1 MSDTFTESLAIT
13 LSLTI
18 GDKTFSIAG
27 GNVKSLTLNLYSYGY
42 DGEIGFIVF
51 CEDEEDKLLTPITGN
66 NLITVTLKVENNE
79 VDNDE
84 DTAKPLNLTGLVTR
98 RHFTEK
104 LVELPEN
111 KNKLIYR
118 YYHLL
123 IADSAQ
129 VLWKQ
134 HYPCDLFI
142 DSTLKKLI
150 TAHTP
155 TQISMVY
162 DWNEVLE
169 IQYPVLSLSLGSTL
183 NKASFYDY
191 IIWLV
196 DTLNGVFSYDFE
208 NNKYTLSAAKNQLGD
223 PQSLDPL
230 EVAHSEVNLPAV
242 HRYQPHV
249 LNAHSENSKDTAI
262 TNSDVTTKIRRD
274 YIACYT
280 IPADMQARVNLETA
294 RFKQY
299 LHEVNLDYQH
309 FQFKVTPPGKLV
321 DFQNDPLWSSLLFF
335 QANQYRV
342 KEWYLTAQTANKELT
357 LGLEILYGNYEI
369 NHRLVLES
377 SDELSVSLP
386 TYLKPSYPVYVEGKI
401 VSETGKDKDMTY
413 QFHTDSDTSVN
424 YFKVSIPLWDKKN
437 VRVAYQ
443 PNDDGGQFYFPPYK
457 DARVLIG
464 LEFNSAFISSF
475 LNWGTGTAL
484 PLDSQ
489 GNQIV
494 MGTSTTSQNII
505 KHSYVDSKPEL
516 QIQRTQDKDT
526 ELIQFSDGYILLQT
540 LQTK

>member
-1 MSDTFTESLAIT
+1 
-13 LSLTI
+13 
-18 GDKTFSIAG
+18 
-27 GNVKSLTLNLYSYGY
+27 
-42 DGEIGFIVF
+42 
-51 CEDEEDKLLTPITGN
+51 
-66 NLITVTLKVENNE
+66 LKVENNE

-123 IADSAQ
+123 ISDPAQ

-134 HYPCDLFI
+134 HFPCDLFI

-162 DWNEVLE
+162 DWNEVLDV
-169 IQYPVLSLSLGSTL
+169 QYPVLSLSLGIAS

-191 IIWLV
+191 LIWLV

-223 PQSLDPL
+223 TQSLDPL
-230 EVAHSEVNLPAV
+230 EVAHSKVNLPAV
-242 HRYQPHV
+242 HRHRPHV
-249 LNAHSENSKDTAI
+249 LNTHSENSKDTAI
-262 TNSDVTTKIRRD
+262 NNSDSTSMMRRD
-274 YIACYT
+274 HIACYS
-280 IPADMQARVNLETA
+280 IPADMQARVTLETA

-335 QANQYRV
+335 QADQYRV

-357 LGLEILYGNYEI
+357 LGLDIPYGNYEI
-369 NHRLVLES
+369 KHHLVLEN
-377 SDELSVSLP
+377 SDELSVSFP
-386 TYLKPSYPVYVEGKI
+386 TYLKPSYPVFVEGKV

-424 YFKVSIPLWDKKN
+424 YLKVSIPLWDKKN
-437 VRVAYQ
+437 VRVSYQ
-443 PNDDGGQFYFPPYK
+443 PNLDGGQFYFPPYK

-464 LEFNSAFISSF
+464 LEFNGAFISSF
-475 LNWGTGTAL
+475 LNWGTSTAL
-484 PLDSQ
+484 PMDSQ

-494 MGTSTTSQNII
+494 MGKSTTSQNII

-526 ELIQFSDGYILLQT
+526 ELLQFSDGYILLQT